1 MRTHRFV
8 SGSHRRLSFWFG
20 LHLSALILLL
30 HPATVHAQTQRKSV
44 TNLTATELM
53 SLRRGVAHMMAQNSA
68 PRGSAEFRRSWV
80 YWANMH
86 RHFGDDC
93 AGAVVGTGMGGVQA
107 WLASNADETATW
119 CRCEHGTAQFL
130 TWHRMYLWYFERVLQ
145 EAAGDPSLRLPYW
158 DYETDA
164 HLPAA
169 YRDAT
174 YVNEQGQ
181 TVPNP
186 LRVNARRFSLN
197 NGTAHLSSFVTS
209 TATAMTDTT
218 FGPFN
223 SDLEQSP
230 HNNVHCAVT
239 TGGCPNGG
247 LMGSVPASA
256 LDPIFYAH
264 HTNIDRLYECWLQG
278 DEPGRLPSDPTQL
291 DAVFTFV
298 DADGSTV
305 NRRVG
310 DMLTATQLG
319 YTYAAGGG
327 CPPSLEATR
336 AAENRPVPEQV
347 LASVGL
353 TRLDPTVTAVPL
365 AMSPQGR
372 QALAAQ
378 RQGAPTSSRIYV
390 TIEGL
395 QYDEAPGVLY
405 NVFLRGAGEKREQIG
420 VINFFGLDSSRS
432 ADTRHAAHL
441 RTRGSFRFDI
451 TDAVK
456 QLDISGDASLS
467 LVFEP
472 TTGLSDSSP
481 ETLAQETN
489 PQANVRFESARLVT
503 AR

>member
-1 MRTHRFV
+1 
-8 SGSHRRLSFWFG
+8 
-20 LHLSALILLL
+20 
-30 HPATVHAQTQRKSV
+30 
-44 TNLTATELM
+44 
-53 SLRRGVAHMMAQNSA
+53 MMARNSA
-68 PRGSAEFRRSWV
+68 PHGSADFRRSWV

-86 RHFGDDC
+86 DHFGDDC
-93 AGAVVGTGMGGVQA
+93 EGPIVGTGMGGVQIFI
-107 WLASNADETATW
+107 ASNADETATW
-119 CRCEHGTAQFL
+119 CRCEHGTVQFL

-158 DYETDA
+158 DYETEA

-186 LRVNARRFSLN
+186 LRVSARRPSLN
-197 NGTAHLSSFVTS
+197 NGTAALSSFVTS

-223 SDLEQSP
+223 SDLEQTP
-230 HNNVHCAVT
+230 HGAVHCAVT

-247 LMGSVPASA
+247 LMGSVPAAA

-278 DEPGRLPSDPTQL
+278 DEPGRLPSNATQL
-291 DAVFTFV
+291 NTVFTFV
-298 DADGSTV
+298 DADGSMV
-305 NRRVG
+305 DRRVR
-310 DMLTATQLG
+310 DMLTTTQLG
-319 YTYAAGGG
+319 YTYVAGGG
-327 CPPSLEATR
+327 CPPSLAQASP
-336 AAENRPVPEQV
+336 AAENRPMAPVPEQV
-347 LASVGL
+347 LASVGP
-353 TRLDPTVTAVPL
+353 TRLDPTVTTVPVAV
-365 AMSPQGR
+365 SPQGR
-372 QALAAQ
+372 QALVAQ
-378 RQGAPTSSRIYV
+378 RVPTSSRIYV

-395 QYDEAPGVLY
+395 QYDEAPGGLY

-420 VINFFGLDSSRS
+420 VINFFGLASSRS
-432 ADTRHAAHL
+432 ANHTGRAGHL
-441 RTRGSFRFDI
+441 RTRGSFWFDI

-456 QLDISGDASLS
+456 QLDISGDAPLS

-472 TTGLSDSSP
+472 MTGLSDSSP
-481 ETLAQETN
+481 ETVAQEMN